1 MSVYNLKEELLQL
14 TKPYVSR
21 ADQVQGPGGNTSVKD
36 EEGRMIIKASGFRFD
51 EVTDVQGFSVVDNDK
66 IRRYFHAVQV
76 QDKEKEEKASVELIL
91 SNILKDE
98 NGQLYPKPS
107 METGFHSMLDK
118 YVVHT
123 HSVWSNLLNCVS
135 EHEELI
141 RKLEKELSLKI
152 AIIPYVSPGF
162 GLSYLI
168 ARMVKKAT
176 EHQQEIPSVI
186 FLLNH
191 GIIAH
196 SDSKKRVVELL
207 EKVDSGIRKLLD
219 IKENFPQTGIVEN
232 SPKCYLPEDSFVT
245 GMIKKTPVDKNFFNR
260 VLFPDQTV
268 FFKDNIAIDAKN
280 SDKKI
285 QIERDGKISYHTNFR
300 EAKSMHETMTAY
312 FFIYGQI
319 TRSSLEPVFI
329 PEKELDYINAM
340 DMEKHRKSFM
350 E

>member
-51 EVTDVQGFSVVDNDK
+51 EVTEVQGFSIVNNET
-66 IRRYFHAVQV
+66 IRAYFHTVQV
-76 QDKEKEEKASVELIL
+76 QDKEKEEKDSVELIL
-91 SNILKDE
+91 ANILKDE

-107 METGFHSMLDK
+107 METGFHSVLNK

-123 HSVWSNLLNCVS
+123 HSVWSNLINCIASHDKLV
-135 EHEELI
+135 EKLRQELGI
-141 RKLEKELSLKI
+141 KI
-152 AIIPYVSPGF
+152 AVIPYVSPGF

-168 ARMVKKAT
+168 TRVVKQAK
-176 EHQQEIPSVI
+176 ENNEEVPPVL

-196 SDSKKRVVELL
+196 SDSKSGVIKLL
-207 EKVDSGIRKLLD
+207 EKVDSAIRKMFD
-219 IKENFPQTGIVEN
+219 INENFPRTGIVED
-232 SPKCYLPEDSFVT
+232 SPKCYVPEDNYVAN
-245 GMIKKTPVDKNFFNR
+245 MISKTDVDEVFFNR

-268 FFKDNIAIDAKN
+268 FFKGNIAIDAGD

-285 QIERDGKISYHTNFR
+285 QVGTDGKISYHTNFR

-312 FFIYGQI
+312 FFIYDHI
-319 TRSSLEPVFI
+319 SRSSGEPVFI
-329 PEKELDYINAM
+329 AEKELDYINAM

>member
-1 MSVYNLKEELLQL
+1 MSVYRLKEELLKL
-14 TKPYVSR
+14 TRPYFSR

-36 EEGRMIIKASGFRFD
+36 DEGRMIIKASGFRFD
-51 EVTDVQGFSVVDNDK
+51 EVTDVQGFSIVDNEK
-66 IRRYFHAVQV
+66 IRKYFYDVEV
-76 QDKEKEEKASVELIL
+76 QDKEKEEKASVDLIL

-98 NGQLYPKPS
+98 NGQQYLKPS
-107 METGFHSMLDK
+107 METGFHSVLGK

-123 HSVWSNLLNCVS
+123 HSVWSNLFNCVS
-135 EHEELI
+135 QYDVLVDKLRKQLEI
-141 RKLEKELSLKI
+141 RI
-152 AIIPYVSPGF
+152 AVIPYVSPGF

-168 ARMVKKAT
+168 TKMAKDAIANG
-176 EHQQEIPSVI
+176 EEIPSVI

-191 GIIAH
+191 GILAH
-196 SDSKKRVVELL
+196 SGNESGVIELL
-207 EKVDSGIRKLLD
+207 EKVDSGIRNILD
-219 IKENFPQTGIVEN
+219 IKEAFPETGILEQ
-232 SPKCYLPEDSFVT
+232 SPKCYVPLNGYVAET
-245 GMIKKTPVDKNFFNR
+245 IRKIGVDERFFTK

-268 FFKDNIAIDAKN
+268 FFKGNIAIDASD

-285 QIERDGKISYHTNFR
+285 QVKTNGEISYHTNYR

-312 FFIYGQI
+312 LFIFDQV
-319 TRSSLEPVFI
+319 RRLSLKPVFI

>member
-1 MSVYNLKEELLQL
+1 MSVYRLKEELVKL
-14 TKPYVSR
+14 TKPYIYR

-36 EEGRMIIKASGFRFD
+36 EEGRMMIKASGFRFD
-51 EVTDVQGFSVVDNDK
+51 EVTDVQGFSVVNNDE
-66 IRRYFHAVQV
+66 IRKYFHTVLV

-91 SNILKDE
+91 ANILKDE

-107 METGFHSMLDK
+107 METGFHSVLNK

-123 HSVWSNLLNCVS
+123 HSVWSNLVNCVAG
-135 EHEELI
+135 HDELVEKLRKNMGI
-141 RKLEKELSLKI
+141 RI
-152 AIIPYVSPGF
+152 AVIPYVSPGF

-168 ARMVKKAT
+168 TKVV
-176 EHQQEIPSVI
+176 EHANENHEEVPPVF

-196 SDSKKRVVELL
+196 SDKMSEVTKLL
-207 EKVDSGIRKLLD
+207 EKVDSCIKQILD
-219 IKENFPQTGIVEN
+219 IKENFPRTSIVEK
-232 SPKCYLPEDSFVT
+232 SPKCYVPEDNYVKD
-245 GMIKKTPVDKNFFNR
+245 MIRENRVNEEFFNR

-268 FFKDNIAIDAKN
+268 FFKNNIAIDDN
-280 SDKKI
+280 GSDKKI
-285 QIERDGKISYHTNFR
+285 QVETSGRISYHTNLR

-312 FFIYGQI
+312 FFIYDHI
-319 TRSSLEPVFI
+319 RRSSGQPVFI
-329 PEKELDYINAM
+329 AEKELDYINAM